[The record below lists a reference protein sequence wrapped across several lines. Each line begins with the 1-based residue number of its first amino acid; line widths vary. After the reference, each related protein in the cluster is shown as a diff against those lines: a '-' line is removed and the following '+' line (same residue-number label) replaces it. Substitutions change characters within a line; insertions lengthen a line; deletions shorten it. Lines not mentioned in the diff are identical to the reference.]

1 MGITMKLHAVL
12 QKYTG
17 GKEVVEV
24 KGKTVGECFN
34 HLVRQYPE
42 MKDKI
47 YYKRARLFGYY
58 DVYVNGETIYPENLK
73 KPVKDGDEI
82 SINIYIAG
90 G

>member
-1 MGITMKLHAVL
+1 
-12 QKYTG
+12 
-17 GKEVVEV
+17 
-24 KGKTVGECFN
+24 
-34 HLVRQYPE
+34 

-47 YYKRARLFGYY
+47 FYKRARLFGYY

>member
-1 MGITMKLHAVL
+1 MKLHVML
-12 QKYTG
+12 QKYADG
-17 GKEVVEV
+17 QDVVEV

-34 HLVRQYPE
+34 YLVRKYPDL
-42 MKDKI
+42 KKQLF
-47 YYKRARLFGYY
+47 YKRARLFGYF